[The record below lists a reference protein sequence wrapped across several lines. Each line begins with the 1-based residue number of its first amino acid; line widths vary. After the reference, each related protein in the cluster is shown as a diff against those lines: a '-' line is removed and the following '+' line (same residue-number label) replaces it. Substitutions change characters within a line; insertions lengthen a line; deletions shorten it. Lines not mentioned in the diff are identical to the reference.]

1 MAQIPAPKK
10 KKKSNKTLYIII
22 GGIAVLIVFLLVGK
36 QAGWIGKPNEIEV
49 ELAKSKRVSIEEKVS
64 ASGTVQPVIEVKMAP
79 EVSGEIIDL
88 NIEDGDSVTLG
99 QLLVKIRPDLW
110 LSQLERSEAALNQQR
125 ANELSAEAG
134 LSRAK
139 ATFIRAEQDYKRQE
153 KLWSEKVISEADWQ
167 LAQQNFEVARND
179 RQSAEQSLEAS
190 RQLVKSTEAS
200 VKESR
205 ENVRRTSVL
214 APMKGIVS
222 KLNVKK
228 GERVVGTNQMQG
240 TEMLR
245 IADLRKMEVRVN
257 VNENDIV
264 RVHLN
269 DSVNIDVDA
278 YANQNKRF
286 KGLVTNIANT
296 AKDKLS
302 ADAITEFEVRILIL
316 SESYQDLAKQG
327 NKYPFRPGMTASV
340 EILTNRK
347 ENVMSVPLA
356 AVTTRN
362 PKDLDA
368 DKKEEGQDG
377 PPASNNNRAEDEKK
391 DSNKKKEDK
400 VVVFVNNG
408 GVAKMI
414 EVKTGISDYD
424 NIEIL
429 EGVKDSTEVIIGPFL
444 AVSKRLKDGDKIRTK
459 PKDDKKDKETTSK

>member
-1 MAQIPAPKK
+1 MAQKK
-10 KKKSNKTLYIII
+10 KQKSNKTLYYII
-22 GGIAVLIVFLLVGK
+22 GGIIILIIVLLVGK
-36 QAGWIGKPNEIEV
+36 SQGWIGKPNEIEV
-49 ELAKSKRVSIEEKVS
+49 DLAKSKRVTIEEKVS
-64 ASGTVQPVIEVKMAP
+64 ASGTVQPVIEVKIAP

-88 NIEDGDSVTLG
+88 YIEDGDSVTLG
-99 QLLVKIRPDLW
+99 KPLVKIRPDAW
-110 LSQLERSEAALNQQR
+110 LSQLERSEASLNQQR
-125 ANELSAEAG
+125 ANVLSSEAG

-139 ATFIRAEQDYKRQE
+139 ATAIRAEADYLRQE
-153 KLWSEKVISEADWQ
+153 KLWEGKVISESDWQ
-167 LAQQNFEVARND
+167 LSKQNYEISKND
-179 RQSAEQSLEAS
+179 LAAALQSLEGAKFI
-190 RQLVKSTEAS
+190 VKSTEAG
-200 VKESR
+200 VKEAR
-205 ENVRRTSVL
+205 ENVRKTLVV

-228 GERVVGTNQMQG
+228 GERVLGTIQMQG

-245 IADLRKMEVRVN
+245 IADLRVMEVRVN

-316 SESYQDLAKQG
+316 STSYDDLSKKG

-340 EILTNRK
+340 EILTNK
-347 ENVMSVPLA
+347 KSNVMSVPLA

-362 PKDLDA
+362 PNEL
-368 DKKEEGQDG
+368 KEEEQKENDG
-377 PPASNNNRAEDEKK
+377 PSNNRATDDKK
-391 DSNKKKEDK
+391 DLNKKKEDK
-400 VVVFVNNG
+400 IVVFVNNG
-408 GVAKMI
+408 GTAKMM

-429 EGVKDSTEVIIGPFL
+429 TDLKDSTEVVIGPFL
-444 AVSKRLKDGDKIRTK
+444 AVSKRLKDGDKIRLK
-459 PKDDKKDKETTSK
+459 PKEDANKDKGDK